1 MRMAKRR
8 IRLQFD
14 PAADLLPSGKRLSDG
29 MSAAAAIGNTLW
41 LAHDETI
48 SIERLQAEKPSGRA
62 IRYAGHRRFDLQD
75 LISLPAS
82 PMDRRHGP
90 IAEADLEGI
99 AIRDGYLWIAGS
111 HSAVRGPLTQQPGP
125 KAIAELGSVRRD
137 GNRFLLAR
145 LPMQETGDGPLL
157 VREFRAS
164 DGQTRRAARLPG
176 GRKHDAL
183 TRLLGTDPHLGPFLS
198 IPSKDNGFDIEGLA
212 AAPGGRLF
220 LGLRG
225 PVIDGWACV
234 LEILVTAHAS
244 RKSDLVLRKLGT
256 ADASAPQSNRYRKH
270 FLDLGGAGIRD
281 LCFAG
286 RDLLILAGPPMRG
299 EGKAH
304 VHRWKSALAARK
316 GDSMTA
322 QRALPTLLELPY
334 GETSNHP
341 EGITIVA
348 QRGRRLLLMVI
359 YDSFEKDSRV
369 GEAAM
374 WATLHTLELR

>member
-1 MRMAKRR
+1 MRLPKRR

-14 PAADLLPSGKRLSDG
+14 RGADLLPSGKRLSDG
-29 MSAAAAIGNTLW
+29 MSAAASVGNTLW

-48 SIERLQAEKPSGRA
+48 SIETLRAEKPRTGA
-62 IRYAGHRRFDLQD
+62 IRYADHRRFDLQD
-75 LISLPAS
+75 FIALPAL
-82 PMDRRHGP
+82 PADRRRGP
-90 IAEADLEGI
+90 IAEADIEGI

-111 HSAVRGPLTQQPGP
+111 HSAVRGPLTQPTGP
-125 KAIAELGSVRRD
+125 KAIAELAHVRRD

-145 LPMQETGDGPLL
+145 IPMQESAEGPLL
-157 VREFRAS
+157 VSEFRAS
-164 DGQTRRAARLPG
+164 DGRTRRAARLPG

-183 TRLLGTDPHLGPFLS
+183 TRLLRTDPHLAPFLS

-212 AAPGGRLF
+212 AAPGDRLF

-234 LEILVTAHAS
+234 LELLVTEHS
-244 RKSDLVLRKLGT
+244 VRKSDLVLRKFPS
-256 ADASAPQSNRYRKH
+256 AKASAPHSNRYRKH

-299 EGKAH
+299 EGKAR
-304 VHRWKSALAARK
+304 VHQWKSALAARK
-316 GDSMTA
+316 DSMIG
-322 QRALPTLLELPY
+322 QRTLPKLLELPY
-334 GETSNHP
+334 GATNNHP

-348 QRGRRLLLMVI
+348 QQGRRALLMAL

-374 WATLHTLELR
+374 WATLHTLVLR